1 MIRQLNKLKQFN
13 FEKFFTWSIQTFYW
27 ILWKKKFTILRIDIS
42 YFLPFTSF
50 SLLSCRTIMH
60 KSLSNSPIIL
70 TQNRQW
76 RTPVKKQWIP
86 HPPYHVPDFHSIR
99 PTRQFQVKKK
109 KKKAGDEKT
118 GEQKREGSSD
128 RPSVHR
134 YNVPLLRLLIPSP
147 LARSSFGR
155 SFYLQT
161 ERRALSKQP
170 HYFRYG
176 PVARVT
182 VD

>member
-1 MIRQLNKLKQFN
+1 MKIFLNNKYDQYKHYIEF
-13 FEKFFTWSIQTFYW
+13 FE
-27 ILWKKKFTILRIDIS
+27 KKFTISRIDIS
-42 YFLPFTSF
+42 YFLLSL

-70 TQNRQW
+70 TKNKQW
-76 RTPVKKQWIP
+76 RTPVKKQWIS
-86 HPPYHVPDFHSIR
+86 HPPYHVPDFHSFR

-109 KKKAGDEKT
+109 VGDEKT

-134 YNVPLLRLLIPSP
+134 YNVPLLRLLIPFP

>member
-86 HPPYHVPDFHSIR
+86 HPSYHVPDFHSIR

-109 KKKAGDEKT
+109 KKSGRWKDGRAKKGKARVID
-118 GEQKREGSSD
+118 
-128 RPSVHR
+128 HR
-134 YNVPLLRLLIPSP
+134 YIGTMYLCYASSYLPHSLGPLSAVLSTCKPRDEHSRSNHTISDTARLRVSL
-147 LARSSFGR
+147 
-155 SFYLQT
+155 
-161 ERRALSKQP
+161 
-170 HYFRYG
+170 
-176 PVARVT
+176 
-182 VD
+182 